1 VAERS
6 SVLIIRLPRLSYVVV
21 GFLVVGLAP
30 IALYG
35 GYEHPTQARISA
47 LTLLYVIPVLAAF
60 FIARSATIVGTDGIG
75 IRAVFGRRMLR
86 WDDIRGLSVD
96 GRNIYALLLDGGA
109 VRLPCARMRDLA
121 AISRASGDRLPEI
134 PEARVIAAPGR
145 RAR

>member
-109 VRLPCARMRDLA
+109 V
-121 AISRASGDRLPEI
+121 ISRASGDRLPEI